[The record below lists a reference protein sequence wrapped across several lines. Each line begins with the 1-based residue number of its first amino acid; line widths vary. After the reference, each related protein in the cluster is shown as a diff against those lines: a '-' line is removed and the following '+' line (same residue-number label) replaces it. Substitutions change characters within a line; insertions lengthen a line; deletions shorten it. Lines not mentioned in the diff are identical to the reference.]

1 MLETDFKG
9 YKGIQGRKVWK
20 DFAYRM

>member
-9 YKGIQGRKVWK
+9 YKGIQGRKMWK